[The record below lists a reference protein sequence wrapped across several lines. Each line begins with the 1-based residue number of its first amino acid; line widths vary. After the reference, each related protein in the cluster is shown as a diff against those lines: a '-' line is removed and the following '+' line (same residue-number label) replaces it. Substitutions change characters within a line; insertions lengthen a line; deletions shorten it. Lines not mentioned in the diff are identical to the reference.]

1 MDFLKINSSLYYTL
15 NRLLRYE
22 IGLLGYE
29 TRSAD
34 IFKRLGWEPISNL
47 LRKREEL
54 MTFKSLKGMTPAYLK
69 R

>member
-34 IFKRLGWEPISNL
+34 IFKRLGWEPNL
-47 LRKREEL
+47 LGKREEL